1 MIEAYFRIPLLI
13 LRFGGIPIKLQ
24 SVSTVNCIY
33 NEVLA
38 VCFYITF
45 VSVIMDFVLKNED
58 MQESMK
64 NVRMIFGMGVIAW
77 IHLYLRYGCYQFVP

>member
-1 MIEAYFRIPLLI
+1 MIDAYFRIPLLI

-33 NEVLA
+33 NEVLT
-38 VCFYITF
+38 VCYCITF

-64 NVRMIFGMGVIAW
+64 NVRMIFGMAVVTW
-77 IHLYLRYGCYQFVP
+77 ILLYIR